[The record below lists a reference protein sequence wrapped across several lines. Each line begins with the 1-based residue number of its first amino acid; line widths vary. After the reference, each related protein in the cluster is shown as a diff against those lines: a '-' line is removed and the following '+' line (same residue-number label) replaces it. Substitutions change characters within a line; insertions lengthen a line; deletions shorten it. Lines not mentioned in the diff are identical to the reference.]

1 MKKNMNSSY
10 SPFILLSVWITLFIL
25 LYFISLSSSYSEIWT
40 QTFARLNQQFFGPF
54 FNLFPFSLA
63 EWIFGF
69 SVVYLLGS
77 LFKSIILITKK
88 QWKQASFKWLKV
100 INIVG
105 FTLTYYFA
113 TAGIAY
119 QRQSLPFALYQND
132 VETEMFDSIIHYFIE
147 DFNATAS
154 RLTFDDQGLLI
165 SPYTLND
172 VNAILAE
179 EFSNLDDHYFT
190 SFTPQV
196 KPMLT
201 AWLFTEF
208 NITGVSIAITT
219 EAMVN
224 QLVPWS
230 SIPFTMAHELA
241 HAKGVMREEDANLVA
256 LYITLQ
262 SQNDFIRYSGY
273 FSSFSSLL
281 NLASYTNIPN
291 HRQSLVNQLSPA
303 IRSNY
308 QAYGLFWQNYQ
319 WLNELARAVNDF
331 YLRILGNNGVSSY
344 NDQEETE
351 TIEENGETIQIIVS
365 FSPYQRLYFLRYFNE
380 S

>member
-1 MKKNMNSSY
+1 MNSSY

-132 VETEMFDSIIHYFIE
+132 VETDMFDSIIHYFIE

-331 YLRILGNNGVSSY
+331 YLRILGNNGISSY

>member
-1 MKKNMNSSY
+1 MKKHVLSIY
-10 SPFILLSVWITLFIL
+10 LPFILFSIWITLFIV
-25 LYFISLSSSYSEIWT
+25 LYLISLSSSLSEMWT
-40 QTFARLNQQFFGPF
+40 QTFARVNQQWFGPF

-77 LFKSIILITKK
+77 FFKSILLLFKK
-88 QWKQASFKWLKV
+88 QWKKTLFKWFKI
-100 INIVG
+100 INILG
-105 FTLTYYFA
+105 FTITYYFS

-119 QRQSLPFALYQND
+119 QRQDLPFTLYNED
-132 VETEMFDSIIHYFIE
+132 GETTMVDSIIRYFIE

-154 RLTFDDQGLLI
+154 RLTFDEEGLLV
-165 SPYTLND
+165 SPYDLNE
-172 VNAILAE
+172 VNAMLAE
-179 EFSNLDDHYFT
+179 EFSTLDEDYFT
-190 SFTPQV
+190 SFTTEV
-196 KPMLT
+196 KPMMT

-230 SIPFTMAHELA
+230 SIPFTMAHEMA

-256 LYITLQ
+256 LFITLQ
-262 SQNDFIRYSGY
+262 SNHDFLRYSGY
-273 FSSFSSLL
+273 FSSFSSVL

-291 HRQSLVNQLSPA
+291 HRQTLVNQLSPT
-303 IRSNY
+303 IRINY

-331 YLRILGNNGVSSY
+331 YLRILGTDGVSSY
-344 NDQEETE
+344 DDEAETE
-351 TIEENGETIQIIVS
+351 TIEEDGEIIEIIVS
-365 FSPYQRLYFLRYFNE
+365 FSPYQRLYFLLYFNE
-380 S
+380 V

>member
-1 MKKNMNSSY
+1 
-10 SPFILLSVWITLFIL
+10 
-25 LYFISLSSSYSEIWT
+25 
-40 QTFARLNQQFFGPF
+40 
-54 FNLFPFSLA
+54 
-63 EWIFGF
+63 
-69 SVVYLLGS
+69 
-77 LFKSIILITKK
+77 
-88 QWKQASFKWLKV
+88 
-100 INIVG
+100 
-105 FTLTYYFA
+105 
-113 TAGIAY
+113 
-119 QRQSLPFALYQND
+119 LYQND
-132 VETEMFDSIIHYFIE
+132 VETDMFDSIIHYFIE

-331 YLRILGNNGVSSY
+331 YLRILGNNGISSY

>member
-1 MKKNMNSSY
+1 MNSSY

-119 QRQSLPFALYQND
+119 QRQNLPFALYQND
-132 VETEMFDSIIHYFIE
+132 VETDMFDSIIHYFIE

>member
-1 MKKNMNSSY
+1 MKKHVLSIY
-10 SPFILLSVWITLFIL
+10 LPFILFSIWITLFIV
-25 LYFISLSSSYSEIWT
+25 LYLISLSSSLSEMWT
-40 QTFARLNQQFFGPF
+40 QTFARVNQQWFGPF

-77 LFKSIILITKK
+77 FFKSILLLFKK
-88 QWKQASFKWLKV
+88 QWKKTLFKWFKI
-100 INIVG
+100 INILG
-105 FTLTYYFA
+105 FTITYYFS

-119 QRQSLPFALYQND
+119 QRQDLPFTLYNED
-132 VETEMFDSIIHYFIE
+132 VETTMFDSIIRYFIE

-154 RLTFDDQGLLI
+154 RLTFDEEGLLV
-165 SPYTLND
+165 SPYDLNE
-172 VNAILAE
+172 VNAMLAE
-179 EFSNLDDHYFT
+179 EFSTLDEDYFT
-190 SFTPQV
+190 SFTTQV
-196 KPMLT
+196 KPMMT

-230 SIPFTMAHELA
+230 SIPFTMAHEMA

-256 LYITLQ
+256 LFITLQ
-262 SQNDFIRYSGY
+262 SNHDFLRYSGY
-273 FSSFSSLL
+273 FSSFSSVL

-291 HRQSLVNQLSPA
+291 HRQTLVNELSPT
-303 IRSNY
+303 IRMNY

-331 YLRILGNNGVSSY
+331 YLRILGTDGVSSY
-344 NDQEETE
+344 DDEAETE
-351 TIEENGETIQIIVS
+351 TIEEDGEIIEIIVS

-380 S
+380 V